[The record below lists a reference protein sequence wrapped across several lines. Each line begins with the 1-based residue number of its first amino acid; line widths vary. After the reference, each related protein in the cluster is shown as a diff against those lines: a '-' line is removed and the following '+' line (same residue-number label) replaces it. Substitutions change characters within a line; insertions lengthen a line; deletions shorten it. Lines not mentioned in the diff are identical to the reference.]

1 MFKRM
6 VTVIEVL
13 ALVGAGIFALLLFTN
28 EPGSGSAGPTTPGAK
43 IFAASCASCH
53 GADGG
58 GGIGPRLAGGAAQK
72 RFPHVE
78 DQVTF
83 VSEGSGAMP
92 SFGSRLSPAEIRE
105 VVQYT
110 RTL

>member
-1 MFKRM
+1 MFKR
-6 VTVIEVL
+6 VVNVIEVL
-13 ALVGAGIFALLLFTN
+13 ALVGAGIFVLLLFAN
-28 EPGSGSAGPTTPGAK
+28 EPGSGSASPTTPGAK

-58 GGIGPRLAGGAAQK
+58 GGIGPRLAGCAAQK
-72 RFPHVE
+72 RFPNVD
-78 DQVTF
+78 DQIMF
-83 VSEGSGAMP
+83 VSEGNGAMP
-92 SFGSRLSPAEIRE
+92 AFGGRLSPTEIRE

>member
-1 MFKRM
+1 VAVAVVMLFAN
-6 VTVIEVL
+6 ESGPPYD
-13 ALVGAGIFALLLFTN
+13 ANGA
-28 EPGSGSAGPTTPGAK
+28 TPGAQ

-58 GGIGPRLAGGAAQK
+58 GGTGPQLAGGAAAE
-72 RFPHVE
+72 RFPDVE

-83 VSEGSGAMP
+83 VTDGSGAMP
-92 SFGSRLSPAEIRE
+92 SFGGRLSPAEIRE
-105 VVQYT
+105 VVEYT